1 MVLEAKAP
9 RAGEGVS
16 GGGISSLLGSRLP
29 LHTFGRPQLNII
41 TRNEDPGIQGFVLW
55 RGGSLWQLSV
65 SKNMLMAN
73 QSADTGL
80 LWTSRDEFDSETQ
93 A

>member
-41 TRNEDPGIQGFVLW
+41 TRNEDPGNDNLLGVCIVAGCEFVA
-55 RGGSLWQLSV
+55 V
-65 SKNMLMAN
+65 IY
-73 QSADTGL
+73 
-80 LWTSRDEFDSETQ
+80 F
-93 A
+93 